1 MMRRRRSGAALT
13 MALLAIIVLDC
24 IVLGSLYLALHEAR
38 IGGNHSAV
46 LQLRLDA
53 ESGIRR
59 ALGLWT
65 LEVDTMPAA
74 TGQRLMFDTL
84 ATAGAR
90 VHVERLDDLLFL
102 LESAAFER
110 PPRFGRAAARMLVA
124 PPALAVGIDP
134 APAPLSSSASV
145 HVTATGVVVSAV
157 PTGCAAAPTP
167 HAILAPPFSLTIAP
181 GASVDA
187 PGGALGPDPLIHTF
201 GRLLALAPPH
211 TVAFGD
217 TAITSVHSGVLIVP
231 GNLTLT
237 AGAAVSG
244 LLVASGSVQ
253 IDPGAV
259 VAGAVHAGGLLTVA
273 GTVTWD
279 SCSTMAA
286 INAAGLDRPRPAAGR
301 AWLPAF

>member
-13 MALLAIIVLDC
+13 MTLLAIIVLDC
-24 IVLGSLYLALHEAR
+24 IVLGSLYLALQEAR

-65 LEVDTMPAA
+65 LEIDSMPAA
-74 TGQRLMFDTL
+74 TGQRLTFDTL
-84 ATAGAR
+84 ATGGAL
-90 VHVERLDDLLFL
+90 VHAERLDDRLFL
-102 LESAAFER
+102 LESAAFEQS
-110 PPRFGRAAARMLVA
+110 PRFGRAAARMLVA
-124 PPALAVGIDP
+124 PPALAVGVDP

-145 HVTATGVVVSAV
+145 HVTSTGVVISAV
-157 PTGCAAAPTP
+157 PAGCAAAPTP
-167 HAILAPPFSLTIAP
+167 HAVLAPQFSVTIAP

-187 PGGALGPDPLIHTF
+187 PGGAVGPDPLIHTF

-211 TVAFGD
+211 TVASGD
-217 TAITSVHSGVLIVP
+217 TAITARHSGVLIVP
-231 GNLTLT
+231 GNLRVTP
-237 AGAAVSG
+237 GAAVSG

-253 IDPGAV
+253 IDAGAV
-259 VAGAVHAGGLLTVA
+259 VAGAVHAAGLLTVA
-273 GTVTWD
+273 GSSTWD
-279 SCSTMAA
+279 PCTVKAA
-286 INAAGLDRPRPAAGR
+286 ISAAGLDRPRPAAGR